1 MGTTKYFEIRG
12 KGMQDLEVLNTA
24 STYTDSTLNTHG
36 YVKLDSHCVKSY
48 LKRKTK
54 YPYRA
59 TILKH
64 WMVIIYIYFKY
75 TDCIFH
81 YW

>member
-1 MGTTKYFEIRG
+1 MGTTKYFEMRG

-59 TILKH
+59 TSSQTLDGNY
-64 WMVIIYIYFKY
+64 IYIF
-75 TDCIFH
+75 
-81 YW
+81 